1 MERSQ
6 RGLYAIA
13 LAVALLAAAL
23 WHIGSQLPELNR
35 NLSGIS
41 RSADAATQE
50 LPAMIAVA
58 DKYEPHIPLLLDEIA
73 ATRATVDSIVTE
85 SQAYRTQLPDL
96 YQRLD
101 KLDAQLTSLQNS
113 LPDVMERVDSSLA
126 ESQAW
131 RPISVDA
138 VAEAE
143 NWRQE
148 IPGYL
153 DRSEALVAGAR
164 KAGAEASSGMV
175 TGFFSGALSLPF
187 KTLSN
192 ISKLADPRS
201 LSARHLTEEDWM
213 LVRQAAATLLA
224 QPENLVAE
232 WQSEATANRGT
243 VRIIDSAKSAST
255 ECHVLLI
262 TNHFS
267 VGGKETLEKQR
278 ICKGKDGRWAL
289 Q

>member
-1 MERSQ
+1 MDRSQ

-50 LPAMIAVA
+50 LPAIIAVA
-58 DKYEPHIPLLLDEIA
+58 DKYEPHIPQLLDEIA

-85 SQAYRTQLPDL
+85 SQAYRNQLPDL

-101 KLDAQLTSLQNS
+101 KLDAQLTSLQTS
-113 LPDVMERVDSSLA
+113 LPDVMERVDSGLA

-138 VAEAE
+138 MAEAE
-143 NWRQE
+143 HWRKE

-187 KTLSN
+187 KALRD
-192 ISKLADPRS
+192 ISSLVDPRS
-201 LSARHLTEEDWM
+201 LSARHLTDDDW
-213 LVRQAAATLLA
+213 TLLRNA
-224 QPENLVAE
+224 AITLLTQPENQLAE
-232 WQSEATANRGT
+232 WQSEASGNRGS
-243 VRIIDSAKSAST
+243 VRIIESATSASS
-255 ECHVLLI
+255 ECHVLMI
-262 TNHFS
+262 TNHFKK
-267 VGGKETLEKQR
+267 GGKETLEKQR
-278 ICKGKDGRWAL
+278 VCKGEDGRWAV